1 MFLKLLLKIILI
13 NFLLISS
20 LKSAESG
27 GMPQLNPE
35 FWISQVFWLIITFGF
50 LLIVLSKLI
59 LPKISKNLERRKTQ
73 ILENIESADKQREES
88 DKKTKEYEKIIINSK
103 NEAKNLFSKARGKI
117 LKDKDKKKEALN
129 NEINQEITK
138 AEKEIMDL
146 KNKSPD
152 KIKKIAEETSSE
164 LVKQLIGT
172 EVNNSSISAIVDDVA
187 RKVN

>member
-1 MFLKLLLKIILI
+1 MFKA
-13 NFLLISS
+13 S
-20 LKSAESG
+20 
-27 GMPQLNPE
+27 
-35 FWISQVFWLIITFGF
+35 T
-50 LLIVLSKLI
+50 
-59 LPKISKNLERRKTQ
+59 
-73 ILENIESADKQREES
+73 
-88 DKKTKEYEKIIINSK
+88 Y
-103 NEAKNLFSKARGKI
+103 FSKARGKI
-117 LKDKDKKKEALN
+117 LKDIDKKKEALN

-172 EVNNSSISAIVDDVA
+172 EINNSSISAIVDDVA